1 MGSYI
6 TTHIDKRGIT
16 TETEVWHIVD
26 DEEFNALLEKDG
38 VSRVVDDRGKGRG
51 ADREGWM
58 PEILCPWHER
68 QGKHT
73 PSLRPNLTSGAF
85 YCHGCGKKGTF
96 SELYDYCQKV
106 RYLLPLYIYDWLDE
120 FKARQGSKVQESD
133 SDYGPPQTLQ
143 QFLSAIELKPQPIS
157 GLASRGEL
165 VMVFGV
171 TGVGK
176 SSFLEYITACACAG
190 VNIADI
196 FLVLQP
202 LKCLF
207 IDVQMA
213 PVEVGLRFETLF
225 NAFGGGLENFS
236 VKSFSDFDIT
246 KPEAQKWLYD
256 TVKQGSYD
264 VFAIDP
270 FEDIHHLKENDNA
283 DMQRVV
289 APMRK
294 MVNELNCVGLIG
306 HHAGGDQFDN
316 RGRMLPKKPRGAT
329 AITDRMDTIIELINT
344 ENDYE
349 KLFHVRKQRKS
360 LIARQKDILLK
371 YDPETLLMS
380 LGGPTGIV
388 RAYKEGAK
396 DRYEI
401 LSTLLQIKAFGLT
414 DKAIGEEVGRGR
426 NSVTRYVSGIRKPS
440 DMVMSKLKELLKRL
454 QERGTRGT
462 NNTS

>member
-1 MGSYI
+1 MGGYV
-6 TTHIDKRGIT
+6 TTHIDNRGIT
-16 TETEVWHIVD
+16 TETE
-26 DEEFNALLEKDG
+26 EFNLPEKDEVPIDKG
-38 VSRVVDDRGKGRG
+38 QRPDDRNKGRG
-51 ADREGWM
+51 PDTQGWM

-68 QGKHT
+68 TGKHI
-73 PSLRPNLTSGAF
+73 PSLRPNINSGAF

-96 SELYDYCQKV
+96 SELYAYCQEV
-106 RYLLPLYIYDWLDE
+106 RYLLPLYIYDWVDE
-120 FKARQGSKVQESD
+120 YKARQGSKVAVSD
-133 SDYGPPQTLQ
+133 SDYGPPQSLQ
-143 QFLSAIELKPQPIS
+143 QFLSTIEQKPQAIS

-165 VMVFGV
+165 VMVFGA

-236 VKSFSDFDIT
+236 VKSFSEFDIT
-246 KPEAQKWLYD
+246 KPEAQRWLYD

-294 MVNELNCVGLIG
+294 VANELNCVGLIG
-306 HHAGGDQFDN
+306 HHTGGDQYDN

-344 ENDYE
+344 ADDFE

-380 LGGPTGIV
+380 LGGPTAIV
-388 RAYKEGAK
+388 QAYKEGAAE
-396 DRYEI
+396 RYRI
-401 LSTLLQIKAFGLT
+401 LVVLLKVKALGITDAEMADWLGVNRST
-414 DKAIGEEVGRGR
+414 
-426 NSVTRYVSGIRKPS
+426 VTRYVSGLVRPPDKVQAKFP
-440 DMVMSKLKELLKRL
+440 ELLKWA
-454 QERGTRGT
+454 EGRGD
-462 NNTS
+462 N